1 MLIEKYLLIQS
12 ESCFCPMTIQFDK
25 ARVYNDGVIS
35 LRLNGKEAH
44 TVLSPN
50 SDYKMKYKQSG
61 EYGSTKVIFF
71 ELRKGEE

>member
-25 ARVYNDGVIS
+25 AKVYDDGVIS

-44 TVLSPN
+44 TILSPN

-61 EYGSTKVIFF
+61 EHGEIRTIFF
-71 ELRKGEE
+71 ELRKGA

>member
-25 ARVYNDGVIS
+25 AKVYDDGAIS

-44 TVLSPN
+44 TILSPN
-50 SDYKMKYKQSG
+50 KNYKMKHKQSG
-61 EYGSTKVIFF
+61 KYGNTKVIFF

>member
-1 MLIEKYLLIQS
+1 MLIEKYLLILS

-35 LRLNGKEAH
+35 LRLNCKEAH
-44 TVLSPN
+44 TILSPN
-50 SDYKMKYKQSG
+50 SDYKMKYKQS
-61 EYGSTKVIFF
+61 SKFANTKVIFF